1 MQNNEMNKLFA
12 EGGMMDDSGEVVKG
26 VEVPTGS
33 LASEVADN
41 IPAQLS
47 EGEFVIPADV
57 VRYIGLEKLM
67 AIRDKAKQGLS
78 RMEEMGQMGNADQVN
93 NPDQTFAEEDGEYED
108 DDFEGNIDSIMAE
121 DGGDEVKMAAGGYM
135 TGADLSKAPKNS
147 AIDVRYFKHT
157 DGRRI
162 YITYINN
169 RPMTAIP
176 EGFTETDDIV
186 EKQVGKAAEEKAAA
200 TSPIEQIGGDS
211 GGESPFGGNNESDN
225 TGADPSTGSSSGA
238 STAAAN
244 TGLGLMAIG
253 QNPFALAVSPFGA
266 VAANAAGKAIADQ
279 QINAINDSFSALSNT
294 PAGMQSVSDANGN
307 ISTVSNNASI
317 AAQNT
322 AEFGIADV
330 DAPDI
335 GTSGDVGSGGPSGG
349 GGGGGGGDGTYI
361 CTASYNL
368 SMITP
373 THFKSLK
380 QYGIGLRKNDQYLM
394 RAYDS
399 FGPKLASYV
408 GKSVIVDKAAKFLTD
423 YYKAVQIGDTLAT
436 KQKAFS
442 YVSDYILRPTYR
454 IIGWVLIKIVDKK

>member
-1 MQNNEMNKLFA
+1 
-12 EGGMMDDSGEVVKG
+12 MMDDSGEVVNG

-33 LASEVADN
+33 LASEVTDN

-121 DGGDEVKMAAGGYM
+121 DGGEEVKMAAGGYM
-135 TGADLSKAPKNS
+135 TGADLSNAPKNS
-147 AIDVRYFKHT
+147 AIDVRYFKHA

-186 EKQVGKAAEEKAAA
+186 DKKVGIDVEEKAAA

-211 GGESPFGGNNESDN
+211 GGESPFGGNNDSDN

-253 QNPFALAVSPFGA
+253 QNPFAIAVSPFGA
-266 VAANAAGKAIADQ
+266 AAANAAGKAIADQ

-294 PAGMQSVSDANGN
+294 PAGMQSVSDADGN

-317 AAQNT
+317 AAQNM

-330 DAPDI
+330 DAPDL
-335 GTSGDVGSGGPSGG
+335 GGPSGG
-349 GGGGGGGDGTYI
+349 DSGGGNGTYI

-380 QYGIGLRKNDQYLM
+380 QYGIGLRKNDRYLM

>member
-12 EGGMMDDSGEVVKG
+12 KGGMMDDSGEVVNG

-33 LASEVADN
+33 LASEVADD

-121 DGGDEVKMAAGGYM
+121 DGGEEVKMAAGGYM

-147 AIDVRYFKHT
+147 AIDVRYFKHA

-186 EKQVGKAAEEKAAA
+186 EQQVGKVAEEKAAA
-200 TSPIEQIGGDS
+200 TAPVAQTGGDS
-211 GGESPFGGNNESDN
+211 GGESPFGDN
-225 TGADPSTGSSSGA
+225 STTPTGSTSVS
-238 STAAAN
+238 
-244 TGLGLMAIG
+244 
-253 QNPFALAVSPFGA
+253 SPFGA
-266 VAANAAGKAIADQ
+266 NPNTGLATPMGKGAKGIAAVAGTVLGIPALAALGIIGYDAAINAAN
-279 QINAINDSFSALSNT
+279 NNALSSSLGANGFTTASIQAAQEAAAAEGAKSSSTPTSIAEAASNAAAAAQQGMTSLDAFIAMNQNTFPASQFDPMADT
-294 PAGMQSVSDANGN
+294 PAASQSNAPAPGTEGPPAPTA
-307 ISTVSNNASI
+307 STVASG
-317 AAQNT
+317 Q
-322 AEFGIADV
+322 
-330 DAPDI
+330 
-335 GTSGDVGSGGPSGG
+335 GGNSSGG
-349 GGGGGGGDGTYI
+349 GGGDSGGFSGADAGGGG
-361 CTASYNL
+361 
-368 SMITP
+368 
-373 THFKSLK
+373 
-380 QYGIGLRKNDQYLM
+380 
-394 RAYDS
+394 
-399 FGPKLASYV
+399 FGPSSAGGMAKGGMVTKRNKQPKKPTKGKGLAAS
-408 GKSVIVDKAAKFLTD
+408 
-423 YYKAVQIGDTLAT
+423 
-436 KQKAFS
+436 
-442 YVSDYILRPTYR
+442 
-454 IIGWVLIKIVDKK
+454 KK

>member
-1 MQNNEMNKLFA
+1 
-12 EGGMMDDSGEVVKG
+12 
-26 VEVPTGS
+26 
-33 LASEVADN
+33 
-41 IPAQLS
+41 
-47 EGEFVIPADV
+47 
-57 VRYIGLEKLM
+57 M

-93 NPDQTFAEEDGEYED
+93 NPDQTFAKEDGEYED

-121 DGGDEVKMAAGGYM
+121 DGGEEVKMAAGGYM
-135 TGADLSKAPKNS
+135 TGTDLSKAPKNS
-147 AIDVRYFKHT
+147 AIDVRYFKHA

-169 RPMTAIP
+169 RPMTVIP

-186 EKQVGKAAEEKAAA
+186 EKQVGKAAEEKEAAKTASTDDAKQTSGGESPYGGNSTTPTGSTSVSSPFGANPNTGLATPMGKGAKGIAAVAGTVLGIPALAALGIKGYDAAINAANNNALSSSLGANGFTTAAIQAAQEAAA
-200 TSPIEQIGGDS
+200 NEGTNSSSTPTSIAEAASNAAAGAQKGMTSLDAFIAINQNTFPASQFDPMADTPAASQSNAPAPGTEGPPAPTASTVASGQGGDS
-211 GGESPFGGNNESDN
+211 GGD
-225 TGADPSTGSSSGA
+225 
-238 STAAAN
+238 
-244 TGLGLMAIG
+244 
-253 QNPFALAVSPFGA
+253 
-266 VAANAAGKAIADQ
+266 
-279 QINAINDSFSALSNT
+279 
-294 PAGMQSVSDANGN
+294 
-307 ISTVSNNASI
+307 
-317 AAQNT
+317 
-322 AEFGIADV
+322 
-330 DAPDI
+330 
-335 GTSGDVGSGGPSGG
+335 SGG
-349 GGGGGGGDGTYI
+349 GKGTYI

>member
-33 LASEVADN
+33 LASEVADD

-121 DGGDEVKMAAGGYM
+121 DGGEEVKMAAGGYM

-147 AIDVRYFKHT
+147 AIDVRYFKHA

-186 EKQVGKAAEEKAAA
+186 DKQVGKDVGEKAAA
-200 TSPIEQIGGDS
+200 PSPIEQIGGDS
-211 GGESPFGGNNESDN
+211 GGESPFGDNSTTPTGSTSVSSPFGVNPN
-225 TGADPSTGSSSGA
+225 TGLATPTGKGAKGIAAVAGTVLGIPALAALGIIGYDAAINAANNNALSSSLGA
-238 STAAAN
+238 NGFTIAAIQAAQEAAAN
-244 TGLGLMAIG
+244 EGAKSSSTPTSIAEAASNAAAAAQKGVTSLDAFIAINQNTFPASQFDPMADTPAASQSNAPAPGTEGPPAPTASTVASG
-253 QNPFALAVSPFGA
+253 QGGNSFGGGDTSQGGGGYSGPGGVDGSGVSSGGG
-266 VAANAAGKAIADQ
+266 NAAGGFGFGGWAKGGL
-279 QINAINDSFSALSNT
+279 INKREAKPKKPTKGKGLA
-294 PAGMQSVSDANGN
+294 
-307 ISTVSNNASI
+307 AS
-317 AAQNT
+317 
-322 AEFGIADV
+322 
-330 DAPDI
+330 
-335 GTSGDVGSGGPSGG
+335 
-349 GGGGGGGDGTYI
+349 
-361 CTASYNL
+361 
-368 SMITP
+368 
-373 THFKSLK
+373 
-380 QYGIGLRKNDQYLM
+380 
-394 RAYDS
+394 
-399 FGPKLASYV
+399 
-408 GKSVIVDKAAKFLTD
+408 
-423 YYKAVQIGDTLAT
+423 
-436 KQKAFS
+436 
-442 YVSDYILRPTYR
+442 
-454 IIGWVLIKIVDKK
+454 KK

>member
-12 EGGMMDDSGEVVKG
+12 EGGMMDDSGEVVNG

-33 LASEVADN
+33 LASEVTDD

-121 DGGDEVKMAAGGYM
+121 DVGEEVKMAAGGYM

-147 AIDVRYFKHT
+147 AINVRYFKHP

-186 EKQVGKAAEEKAAA
+186 EQQVGKAAEEKA
-200 TSPIEQIGGDS
+200 D
-211 GGESPFGGNNESDN
+211 
-225 TGADPSTGSSSGA
+225 
-238 STAAAN
+238 
-244 TGLGLMAIG
+244 
-253 QNPFALAVSPFGA
+253 
-266 VAANAAGKAIADQ
+266 AAGTI
-279 QINAINDSFSALSNT
+279 
-294 PAGMQSVSDANGN
+294 
-307 ISTVSNNASI
+307 
-317 AAQNT
+317 T
-322 AEFGIADV
+322 A
-330 DAPDI
+330 
-335 GTSGDVGSGGPSGG
+335 GSGGDGGVPLSDPASSTFEQRQSLMIDIDPKTGKATAKAIPDLAKALALFTGPLGIAGAAIYKTMASSDAKQWNDALSKGNVIQTNTLDPLSEDTTPAWINVTGVKDTGMGSTSRGTSVSTLDTTRMQDEQNFGGYFDSSGNFVETDKATAAKSATTPVSSGG
-349 GGGGGGGDGTYI
+349 GGSSSSTPTYTPPAPTSNPNVYSSSSSGYESSGDGGGYSGDFSGADAGGDG
-361 CTASYNL
+361 
-368 SMITP
+368 
-373 THFKSLK
+373 
-380 QYGIGLRKNDQYLM
+380 
-394 RAYDS
+394 
-399 FGPKLASYV
+399 FGPSSAGGMAKGGMVTKRNKQPKKPIKGKGLAAS
-408 GKSVIVDKAAKFLTD
+408 
-423 YYKAVQIGDTLAT
+423 
-436 KQKAFS
+436 
-442 YVSDYILRPTYR
+442 
-454 IIGWVLIKIVDKK
+454 KK